1 MAFNYNSLPRF
12 VALDWI
18 NFDPTIAAQNPNTIY
33 VISDKGLIYKGGE
46 LATKGVQVLTT
57 DIDASEAIPGILYY
71 SDAKGLYTVVV
82 KDGVASEQPVGT
94 TADTINS
101 LIDDAIDSLTVN
113 GNTFGADGACE
124 VGADDI
130 KMDGYVT
137 VEGSTIG
144 ISSDSSITEAV
155 TKLEEKVITLGALSG
170 DAGEALEGIAER
182 LQKVET
188 ATTVSVT
195 GTADSSIL
203 NNYGTTDAAEYKVR
217 NEYLPDVALK
227 GVNVAEGMG
236 KKINFIG
243 NCAVLVDAS
252 GNLTIRIG
260 DNLNSGCFM
269 VTGDGQTN
277 GKATATLKNG
287 TTNNYSIP
295 SKTLANGTSAKVWMY
310 NATANTI
317 TIATAEEIHFDE
329 PAEGSTAIGSF
340 VATVGTKTYTFDID
354 LADFGYNKA
363 ADGTVTFTKS
373 SKSYGTAPAV
383 LTLSGFGLEAK
394 AADGATG
401 FSGKISLVLNVEDMG
416 LATGDVAVKLV
427 QNGTAGAKDFV
438 MDTFH
443 YENDTTTKPTAAM
456 SSLTLTN
463 VKAKQLSGVVHLTAA
478 TVNYTAAN
486 ITNIATPATANTS
499 NSPVTFTTSGWA
511 GAGSANIN
519 YNATTASA
527 TSTTLVTGV
536 YASPNATVKAS
547 NVNGAGAAS
556 AAMALTGA
564 SALSIDVTANEGTT
578 GVLAEYF
585 DSEAYRLDDNM
596 DAWYSS
602 ISLATVNG
610 LQLYKGTLVYP
621 SVDFSKCNEGL
632 TVTLNSK
639 SQTIASGSQPNYK
652 GLTGAR
658 TYIRK
663 FTKSGAAMF
672 SGTVTLKSSATL
684 DTPIKAGTFRV
695 LVAKKVG
702 DAYKW
707 YNICNGQAL
716 DNAIE
721 GAVEGNIGAARSA
734 FGTTS
739 TLAFDFTDGAA
750 SDDIW
755 VKIIMTGDVAVI
767 TSMSFA

>member
-1 MAFNYNSLPRF
+1 MAYDFNSLPRF
-12 VALDWI
+12 YAVDWAT
-18 NFDPTIAAQNPNTIY
+18 FSGSTATKNPNSIY
-33 VISDKGLIYKGGE
+33 VITDLGLIYKGDT
-46 LATKGVQVLTT
+46 LATKGVQVLDTAPSEGVPGVLYYT
-57 DIDASEAIPGILYY
+57 ESDGLFTFDGGTKQAVGTSSDKINELIDGAIDA
-71 SDAKGLYTVVV
+71 
-82 KDGVASEQPVGT
+82 
-94 TADTINS
+94 
-101 LIDDAIDSLTVN
+101 LTVN
-113 GNTFGADGACE
+113 GNTFSTDGKCV

-130 KMDGYVT
+130 KLEGYTT

-144 ISSDSSITEAV
+144 ISADSTITEAV
-155 TKLEEKVITLGALSG
+155 TKLEEKVITIGSLSG
-170 DAGEALEGIAER
+170 DAGEAVAGLADR
-182 LQKVET
+182 LQKVEQ

-195 GTADSSIL
+195 GTADASIL
-203 NNYGTTDAAEYKVR
+203 NNYGTDEAKELKVR

-243 NCAVLVDAS
+243 NCAVLVDAA

-269 VTGDGQTN
+269 VTGDGQTD

-287 TTNNYSIP
+287 STSNYTIP
-295 SKTLANGTSAKVWMY
+295 TKTLANGTSAKVWMY

-329 PAEGSTAIGSF
+329 PAEGSTTIGSF
-340 VATVGTKTYTFDID
+340 VATVGTETYTFDID
-354 LADFGYNKA
+354 LVDFGYNEA
-363 ADGTVTFTKS
+363 EDGTVTFTGS
-373 SKSYGTAPAV
+373 SKSYGNAPAV
-383 LTLSGFGLEAK
+383 LTLSEFGLEAK

-416 LATGDVAVKLV
+416 LATGDVAVKLI
-427 QNGTAGAKDFV
+427 QNGTAGTKEFV

-443 YENDTTTKPTAAM
+443 YENDTATKPTAAM

-463 VKAKQLSGVVHLTAA
+463 VKAKQLSGVVHLTSA
-478 TVNYTAAN
+478 TVNYSAAN
-486 ITNIATPATANTS
+486 ITNIATPATANAS
-499 NSPVTFTTSGWA
+499 NSPVTFTTNGWA
-511 GAGSANIN
+511 GAGSADIN

-536 YASPNATVKAS
+536 HASPTATVKAS
-547 NVNGAGAAS
+547 NVNGAGSAS

-585 DSEAYRLDDNM
+585 DSESYRLDDNM
-596 DAWYSS
+596 SAWDSS

-621 SVDFSKCNEGL
+621 SLDFSKCNEGL
-632 TVTLNSK
+632 TVTLNGK
-639 SQTIASGSQPNYK
+639 SQTIASDSQPNYS

-663 FTKSGAAMF
+663 FTKAGAAMF
-672 SGTVTLKSSATL
+672 NGIVTLKSSATL

-716 DNAIE
+716 DSAIE
-721 GAVEGNIGAARSA
+721 GAVEGNIGAARSV

-767 TSMSFA
+767 ASMSFA